1 LGLRQEYLCKAGG
14 KHLEILM
21 KKTLVTLIAACFLLN
36 ACISANTPAAEN
48 SVDWAGIYEGTL
60 PGANSSIRVVLALN
74 HDRTYSLTW
83 QYIDK
88 SSEIFTEKGSFAWN
102 KTGDTITLDVEDWPP
117 YYFVGQRHVIQLD
130 MSGKKITGPL
140 ADQYILK
147 QIK

>member
-1 LGLRQEYLCKAGG
+1 
-14 KHLEILM
+14 M
-21 KKTLVTLIAACFLLN
+21 
-36 ACISANTPAAEN
+36 
-48 SVDWAGIYEGTL
+48 
-60 PGANSSIRVVLALN
+60 
-74 HDRTYSLTW
+74 TW

-102 KTGDTITLDVEDWPP
+102 KAGDTITLDVEDWPP
-117 YYFVGQRHVIQLD
+117 YYFVGRRHVIQLD